1 MPSDTNASTTPVHGH
16 GRSHGHGEVNYASKN
31 REHYNRTAGEF
42 EAVPG
47 ALELGASIGQGIRDH
62 YAFNP
67 EKRECWSLLV
77 GPVRASL
84 DHPYS
89 ND

>member
-67 EKRECWSLLV
+67 EKTRVLEFASGTGTCFPRSSLFQ
-77 GPVRASL
+77 
-84 DHPYS
+84 
-89 ND
+89 